1 MSVSRSGTRSDTVSA
16 SRKFPQVRACFTVS
30 HSSDTVGHATVSRT
44 VSRGVR
50 KSMIRDTVKFD
61 AESRKD
67 DHMTT
72 IRTSAGWPTI
82 GPLAVTTRVPTRR
95 RQRWH
100 VRCQDGVSERG
111 VRPAQFA
118 CGLVLTLLTLA
129 GCGSSGDDVASC
141 TTALRVIGRTHLAAV
156 QKGRQPA
163 PFRSQV
169 SIPECDSLSPQA
181 YEVARSAALH
191 SLGLS

>member
-67 DHMTT
+67 DHMTA
-72 IRTSAGWPTI
+72 IRTSVGWPTM
-82 GPLAVTTRVPTRR
+82 GPLAVTTPAPTRR
-95 RQRWH
+95 RQRW
-100 VRCQDGVSERG
+100 C
-111 VRPAQFA
+111 
-118 CGLVLTLLTLA
+118 LVLLPILLALA
-129 GCGSSGDDVASC
+129 GCSTGDDVESC
-141 TTALRVIGRTHLAAV
+141 TTALTVIGRTHLAAV
-156 QKGRQPA
+156 QEGRQPA